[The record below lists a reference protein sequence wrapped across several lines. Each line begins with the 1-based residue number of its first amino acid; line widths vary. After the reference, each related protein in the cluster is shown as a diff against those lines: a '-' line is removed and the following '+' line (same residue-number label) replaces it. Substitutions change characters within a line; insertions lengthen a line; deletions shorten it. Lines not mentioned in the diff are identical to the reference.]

1 MLEFLGRFH
10 PVFVHLPIGILLL
23 ACTCILLS
31 FRANFVSL
39 KPAISIMLLLG
50 TLSAFVS
57 CLTGYLLASGGDYDV
72 KLVSNHQWMGI
83 SVAVLSTGLW
93 IIYNKVESNVVLGA
107 ISGILILLISITG
120 HMGGSLTHG
129 SDYLTAPL
137 KSGTTKAGVA
147 ILPIANVQEA
157 FVYQNAIQPLLQN
170 RCYTCHG
177 SEKQKGKLRL
187 DQEEFI
193 LKGGKNGST
202 VVKGKADESELIR
215 RLLLPLSN
223 DEHMAPKE
231 KPQLTA
237 NEIKLLKWWIDN
249 GADFKNKFKD
259 LPQPEDI
266 KPVLASLHKGEGIA
280 EHSKV
285 SEIPTG
291 EVAMVDEKILKKF
304 NDLGITVLPVTQN
317 SNYLS
322 ANFINAKSMGK
333 DVLDLIK
340 SIEKQL
346 IWLKLENN
354 KVSDQTLTAI
364 KDCKKLTRLS
374 LNDAPI
380 TDAGLAQLKDLDQL
394 QSLSLVGTKV
404 TLKGIDQLKKLKNLK
419 FLYLYHTNINK
430 ADLVSIKKLL
440 PKVSLD
446 TGNYN
451 IPKLAKDTI
460 VFKAPQSG
468 H

>member
-23 ACTCILLS
+23 ACICILLS
-31 FRANFVSL
+31 FSAKFVGL

-72 KLVSNHQWMGI
+72 TLVSNHQWMGI
-83 SVAVLSTGLW
+83 SVAILSTVLW
-93 IIYNKVESNVVLGA
+93 IIYNKVESNTVLGA
-107 ISGILILLISITG
+107 ISGILILLISVTG

-137 KSGTTKAGVA
+137 KSGTTKAGAA

-193 LKGGKNGST
+193 LKGGKNGRT
-202 VVKGKADESELIR
+202 LVKGKADESELIR
-215 RLLLPLSN
+215 RLLLPLNN

-231 KPQLTA
+231 KPQLTE

-266 KPVLASLHKGEGIA
+266 KPVLASLHKGESIS

-285 SEIPTG
+285 SEIPTEDVG
-291 EVAMVDEKILKKF
+291 MVDEKILKKF
-304 NDLGITVLPVTQN
+304 TDAGIIMLPVTQN

-354 KVSDQTLTAI
+354 KVTDQTLNAI

-374 LNDAPI
+374 LNDTPI

-404 TLKGIDQLKKLKNLK
+404 TLKGIDQLKKLKKLK

-451 IPKLAKDTI
+451 IPKLAQDTI
-460 VFKAPQSG
+460 VVKAP
-468 H
+468 